1 MILVTGTLPLQPS
14 QKDSALDAVRDVQR
28 ETRKEPGNHA
38 YEFSLDIDDDHLLRI
53 HEEWES
59 DEALSEH
66 MATPHFAT
74 FLERIGDKLA
84 GAPNVVRWDGA
95 SSRPLFE

>member
-14 QKDSALDAVRDVQR
+14 QKESALDAVREVQR

-38 YEFSLDIDDDHLLRI
+38 YEFALDIDDDHLLRI

-59 DEALSEH
+59 DEALAEH

-84 GAPNVVRWDGA
+84 GAPNVVRWQDTT
-95 SSRPLFE
+95 SRPLFE